1 MKNKKL
7 LLSIFIIVAIAQ
19 LFVPA
24 KMILDREDVLK
35 TGKEFKFIAAPV
47 DPSDPFRGK
56 YISLNFVENTVG
68 INHKKS
74 WVNGEKSYIILT
86 TDENGFAKIKSVTKV
101 KPKEDIDFVTVIIRY
116 DSSSDE
122 SDSLVIEYPFD
133 RFYLKESKAQRA
145 ELKYRQSIQDS
156 TKVTYASVY
165 VKNGEA
171 VLKDVLIDGISINEL
186 LKSEK

>member
-56 YISLNFVENTVG
+56 YISLSFQENTVG
-68 INHKKS
+68 VNDKKT

-86 TDENGFAKIKSVTKV
+86 TDEKGNAKIKSVTKI
-101 KPKEDIDFVTVIIRY
+101 KPTEDIDFVTIKISY
-116 DSSSDE
+116 GFSTDE
-122 SDSLVIEYPFD
+122 SDSLVIAYPFD
-133 RFYLKESKAQRA
+133 RFYMKESKAQRA

-156 TKVTYASVY
+156 SKVTYASVY